1 MVSQENAEITE
12 SAALMLAS
20 VADGALRD
28 ALSLLDSCLAVS
40 SHIDEEVVR
49 NAAGLVSKTYL
60 FELATAVFR
69 VKGYGKAL

>member
-1 MVSQENAEITE
+1 MR
-12 SAALMLAS
+12 LCRS

-60 FELATAVFR
+60 FELAAAIINKNPGQGR
-69 VKGYGKAL
+69 LR